1 MTDKITNILGY
12 ESTKTGAN
20 VILKFKTWITRRKL
34 ITKVLEHPK
43 KCSLSGREIP
53 VGSVAYYVSIKK
65 RGYSTY
71 WLSQEAVNE
80 ALNGEYTKKSE
91 AVEGEKLPVDIV
103 ESLLSYLDVLQDERR
118 EMVKEDADLREA
130 LANIKYKNSKLGAKM
145 GATHKLLEL
154 VSGSSAK

>member
-53 VGSVAYYVSIKK
+53 VGSVVYYVSIKK

-91 AVEGEKLPVDIV
+91 A
-103 ESLLSYLDVLQDERR
+103 
-118 EMVKEDADLREA
+118 MDADLREA